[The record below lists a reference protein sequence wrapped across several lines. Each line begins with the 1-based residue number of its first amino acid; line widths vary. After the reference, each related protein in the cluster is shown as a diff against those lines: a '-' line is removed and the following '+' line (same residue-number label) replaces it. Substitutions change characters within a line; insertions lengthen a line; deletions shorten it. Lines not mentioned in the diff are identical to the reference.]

1 LASGAIVD
9 GDAVG
14 IEMPGALGVPAEAKF
29 AAEGEVAGCKPGT
42 ATGAA
47 ACADG
52 NCGSA
57 ERATTEVS
65 AGAASDFHQAQRGP
79 D

>member
-1 LASGAIVD
+1 M
-9 GDAVG
+9 G
-14 IEMPGALGVPAEAKF
+14 IEMPGALGAPADAKF

-42 ATGAA
+42 ATDGA
-47 ACADG
+47 ACAEG

-57 ERATTEVS
+57 DRATTDVS

-79 D
+79 V